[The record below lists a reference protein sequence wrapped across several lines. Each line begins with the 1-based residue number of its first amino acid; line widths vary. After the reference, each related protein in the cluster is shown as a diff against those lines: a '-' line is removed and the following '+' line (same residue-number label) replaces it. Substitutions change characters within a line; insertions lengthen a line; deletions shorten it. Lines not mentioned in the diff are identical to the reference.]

1 MIDYKDVFI
10 SYGRAESKTFATK
23 VHDQLVQKGYD
34 VWFDQ
39 NDIPLAVDFQ
49 SQIDDGITKAHTFV
63 FIISPHAIKSPYC
76 LKEIEL
82 AVKLNKRII
91 PILHVEPVEQEIWD
105 KLHPTIAK
113 LNWIYMR
120 ERWELNLAQSD
131 YPEIDNFDFAF
142 QNLVDLLEKH
152 KDYVHLHTKTL
163 VKALKWERN
172 QRQSKFLLVGEER
185 LDAEKWLLKEFPAQQ
200 APCIPTDSHCH
211 YICEAKKNAE
221 NMMTDAFISCPV
233 EDKQI
238 RAEVTTALA
247 RHAITTWISEQ
258 DLKSGQDQSATYR
271 AIEKADNFIFF
282 ISKESAV
289 SISCLKEL
297 KHASNLNKRII
308 PLMIEILDEYEI
320 PKRLRNLKYIDFTDN
335 VVAAN
340 FDEDID
346 DLLNELT
353 KEADYYHKHKSVM
366 VQGLKWERQNKNES
380 ILLRGYNLQ
389 HAQDWFRVAKRHG
402 THPPLPIH
410 EEFIE
415 QSYAKSSHV
424 NTEVFISYSRTDGDF
439 ARKLNDE
446 LQIHGKNTWFDQESI
461 SPSADF
467 KKELF
472 KGIADADNFLFIIS
486 PDAIYSKYCKEE
498 VEYAASLNKRMVSI
512 LYRDVDSHDMPS
524 DLVHIQW
531 IDFNIEIAD
540 FHTSFGQLVRSLDLD
555 REYVRSHTRWLQS
568 ARSWEKHDKSDDY
581 LLRGGEFAKAV
592 TWLQE
597 AQQENKQ
604 PAATALQLEFIQKSG
619 QVIEAFEERER
630 LQEEKL
636 LKMEQERSKA
646 AQIQVKKQKRTL
658 WIISILLIVNVSIAL
673 AAVAFYFQ
681 AKDAKEI
688 AEEKTLIAIH
698 KEDEANKAKAELEKI
713 LLEMEGS
720 KQEAEHERDL
730 AKSALDRA
738 GLASEAQMEA
748 EKSRFEA
755 VKAKKKT
762 QNKIIDLKRKEREH
776 INALENELH
785 KTNAELARLVQDLN
799 RIGVIRPAVRKRLD
813 EVIKQQFDKLNKQLE
828 KKRKQID
835 RE

>member
-23 VHDQLVQKGYD
+23 VHDQLVEKGYS

-82 AVKLNKRII
+82 AVKFNKRII
-91 PILHVEPVEQEIWD
+91 PILHVEPIEQEIWD

-120 ERWELNLAQSD
+120 EKWEAHLAQAD
-131 YPEIDNFDFAF
+131 YAEMDNFDFAF
-142 QNLVDLLEKH
+142 QNLVEILEKH
-152 KDYVHLHTKTL
+152 KDYVYLHTKTL

-172 QRQSKFLLVGEER
+172 QRQSKYLLVGEER
-185 LDAEKWLLKEFPAQQ
+185 LFAEKWLLQEFPAQQ
-200 APCIPTDSHCH
+200 APCVPTDSQCH

-221 NMMTDAFISCPV
+221 NMMTDAFISCAI
-233 EDKQI
+233 EDKEI

-271 AIEKADNFIFF
+271 GIEKADNFIFF
-282 ISKESAV
+282 ISKESSV

-308 PLMIEILDEYEI
+308 PLMIEGLEEYEI
-320 PKRLRNLKYIDFTDN
+320 PKRVRNTKYIDFTDN
-335 VVAAN
+335 VIAAN

-346 DLLNELT
+346 DLLNELN

-366 VQGLKWERQNKNES
+366 VQSLKWERQNRNDS

-389 HAQDWFRVAKRHG
+389 HAQDWLRVAKRHSN
-402 THPPLPIH
+402 HPPLPIH

-415 QSYAKSSHV
+415 QSYANSAHV

-467 KKELF
+467 KSELF
-472 KGIADADNFLFIIS
+472 KGIEDADNFLFIIS
-486 PDAIYSKYCKEE
+486 PDAIYSDYCKEE
-498 VEYAASLNKRMVSI
+498 VRYAASLNKRMISI
-512 LYRDVDSHDMPS
+512 LYRDVDSHDLPS

-531 IDFNIEIAD
+531 IDFNINVAD
-540 FHTSFGQLVRSLDLD
+540 FHTSFGQLIRSLDLD

-568 ARSWEKHDKSDDY
+568 ATSWEKHEKSDDY

-597 AQQENKQ
+597 SQKENKE
-604 PAATALQLEFIQKSG
+604 PMATGLQLEFIQKSG
-619 QVIEAFEERER
+619 KVIEVSKEKER

-636 LKMEQERSKA
+636 LTLEQERTKSA
-646 AQIQVKKQKRTL
+646 EIQVKKQKRTL
-658 WIISILLIVNVSIAL
+658 WIISSLLLINILIAV
-673 AAVAFYFQ
+673 AAVVFYFE

-688 AEEKTLIAIH
+688 AEEKTLIATH

-713 LLEMEGS
+713 LTEMEDS
-720 KQEAEHERDL
+720 KQEVERERDL
-730 AKSALDRA
+730 AKSALVRA

-748 EKSRFEA
+748 EKSRHKAREA
-755 VKAKKKT
+755 EKQSQDKLT
-762 QNKIIDLKRKEREH
+762 DLKIKEREH
-776 INALENELH
+776 INTLENELH
-785 KTNAELARLVQDLN
+785 KTNAELARLVQDL
-799 RIGVIRPAVRKRLD
+799 RKVGVIRPAVKKRLD
-813 EVIKQQFDKLNKQLE
+813 EVINQQFSKLNDRLE
-828 KKRKQID
+828 KKRVQI
-835 RE
+835 EKE